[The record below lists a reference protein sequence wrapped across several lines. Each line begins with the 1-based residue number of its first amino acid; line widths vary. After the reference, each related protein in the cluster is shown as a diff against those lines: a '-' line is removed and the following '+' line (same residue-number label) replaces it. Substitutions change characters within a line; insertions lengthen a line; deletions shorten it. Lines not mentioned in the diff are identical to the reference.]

1 MDGCIALSGQQ
12 TAMGGLGVFDL
23 FILIV
28 AAICDIQ
35 L

>member
-1 MDGCIALSGQQ
+1 MDGCVALSGQQ
-12 TAMGGLGVFDL
+12 TAMGGLGVFDFFL
-23 FILIV
+23 VV